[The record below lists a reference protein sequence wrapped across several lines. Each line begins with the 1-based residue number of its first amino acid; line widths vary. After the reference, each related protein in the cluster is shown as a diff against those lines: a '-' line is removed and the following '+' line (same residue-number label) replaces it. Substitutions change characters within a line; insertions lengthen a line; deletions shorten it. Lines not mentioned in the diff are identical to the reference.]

1 MTLPLKDRL
10 MNKRHIVDANI
21 LTEIETSIIQTLF
34 WKKDFKNSLNREII
48 KATIILLIEIERFD
62 DTLF

>member
-10 MNKRHIVDANI
+10 MNKIHIVDVNI